1 MTSYDFNGQTGT
13 HVDRV
18 SELDLAPSL
27 GSGDVPVLATP
38 RVVAWL
44 EAAAVAALS
53 GLPDGMTSVGIHIA
67 VDHTAPTLMGAEVRA
82 QAQVT
87 AVEGSRIEFDVR
99 AFEGDQIV
107 AAGTHTR
114 VMVDR
119 ERFLT
124 RAGLA
129 GD

>member
-1 MTSYDFNGQTGT
+1 MTSYDFSGQSGAR
-13 HVDRV
+13 VNQV

-44 EAAAVAALS
+44 EAAAVAALA
-53 GLPDGMTSVGIHIA
+53 GLPDGKTSVGIHIA
-67 VDHTAPTLMGAEVRA
+67 VDHTAPTLVGAEVQA
-82 QAQVT
+82 EAQVT

-99 AFEGDQIV
+99 ASEGDQIV
-107 AAGTHTR
+107 ASGTHTR
-114 VMVDR
+114 VIVDR

-124 RAGLA
+124 RAGLGA
-129 GD
+129 D